1 MTKKILPYILFALTL
16 CCLAIIYD
24 YDDILFL
31 RPQSTHSWRQGDSN
45 SLALN
50 YYQHDNNIFHPHSHF
65 LGSKNS
71 SGNAA
76 PSEVPFLYY
85 FVSILYRLFGYHEWL
100 FRITVMAIFFVGL
113 FALFKL
119 SYAVTQSW
127 FYSYCAALLF
137 FTSPVLVFY
146 GNNFLSN
153 IGSLSFV
160 FVGWYFY
167 HKFYT
172 TKNFNWFYVA
182 FFFFGFA
189 STFKITALISVAG
202 LILMEFIRF
211 LGKKNPA
218 TNFPQL
224 KFANFFYIGL
234 CFSLTFAWLLYSKY
248 YNALWQSGFFLAN
261 ANPLWPISA
270 KAIDNMWVF
279 IKENVGDAYFFLP
292 TLWLFVFLMAFIFY
306 HKAKVPKQ
314 YFHILIST
322 FAIGFAYIYLQF
334 THIGHDYFAIDL
346 YIIPVFI
353 VLISFVVL
361 KQHMVDIYN
370 SKLTKATI
378 VFFLIMNVH
387 HCDLEMKARYDGEK
401 NPTKQLY
408 DFQTVKHF
416 LRDIGIKPMDTVICM
431 PDNSPYTLT
440 LTNQFGW
447 TNFDIETT
455 EQMIAKTKC
464 GVKYILCS
472 KNDRLTS
479 YPKINIQYKCLANYG
494 NICIY
499 AVNKDETYKN
509 TSIKEMVFHADS
521 NQLADLLKAQS
532 IREISESNVSAADSI
547 HLNPVLLSDTIIQ
560 SALLTTFTMQK
571 NCYYE
576 VSLKLKNQNR
586 IFIEAADSDPQN
598 YYFGSSEK
606 YPLNDEIDSLF
617 LRIPYYDT
625 ESGKK
630 IKCFI
635 EDKGS
640 KKISLLD
647 LVINKIAFAVNEF

>member
-1 MTKKILPYILFALTL
+1 MVVPF
-16 CCLAIIYD
+16 
-24 YDDILFL
+24 
-31 RPQSTHSWRQGDSN
+31 
-45 SLALN
+45 
-50 YYQHDNNIFHPHSHF
+50 FHPHSHF

-85 FVSILYRLFGYHEWL
+85 FVSILYSLFGYHEWL

-127 FYSYCAALLF
+127 FYSYCTALLF

-202 LILMEFIRF
+202 LILMEFIRL

-218 TNFPQL
+218 TNFPQF

-234 CFSLTFAWLLYSKY
+234 CFSITFAWLLYSKY

-270 KAIDNMWVF
+270 KAIDTMWVF

-292 TLWLFVFLMAFIFY
+292 TLWLFVFLMAFILY
-306 HKAKVPKQ
+306 HKPKVPKQ

-322 FAIGFAYIYLQF
+322 FVIGLAYIYLQF

-346 YIIPVFI
+346 YIIPVFV
-353 VLISFVVL
+353 VLISLVVL

-416 LRDIGIKPMDTVICM
+416 LRDIGIRPMDTVICM

-447 TNFDIETT
+447 TNYSIVDEKQLNNKINDGAKYLLFSSNPKLMHSENVSLSPYGF
-455 EQMIAKTKC
+455 IAK
-464 GVKYILCS
+464 
-472 KNDRLTS
+472 
-479 YPKINIQYKCLANYG
+479 YG
-494 NICIY
+494 NINIFKLGSNFLKKPKIAHELIFSCDFDSVENHQESEQKNNQQVKFDNARIVFDSNFVFNHIY
-499 AVNKDETYKN
+499 NATGIVYNLMTPIIMQRNSYYEL
-509 TSIKEMVFHADS
+509 SIKVKSDS
-521 NQLADLLKAQS
+521 IAS
-532 IREISESNVSAADSI
+532 IVCGAEDPAKYYYMNSESF
-547 HLNPVLLSDTIIQ
+547 HLTN
-560 SALLTTFTMQK
+560 
-571 NCYYE
+571 
-576 VSLKLKNQNR
+576 
-586 IFIEAADSDPQN
+586 
-598 YYFGSSEK
+598 GW
-606 YPLNDEIDSLF
+606 DSLF
-617 LRIPYYDT
+617 VRIPNYDKLI
-625 ESGKK
+625 GKK
-630 IKCFI
+630 INCYLLNSNSNSVFLDDFFI
-635 EDKGS
+635 YRIKY
-640 KKISLLD
+640 
-647 LVINKIAFAVNEF
+647 NETEL